1 MVKKLLI
8 KFVLVCLLFMVG
20 CNDKGNNVLYGP
32 NSDFRITSKI
42 DKEEYDIND
51 VYIKYY
57 LGFGENHY
65 PSYMKH
71 YENINGENFKYV
83 VCIKKDFKE
92 KIDDKTIKLFEILD
106 FHEDKYIYTKE
117 YDEEGNEIVN
127 YLTEEI
133 IYLPKELFESENGY
147 IYISLCSLNKDSKQD
162 VWIEVGHY
170 SIKINYTKLSNGNIK
185 LYREQVK

>member
-1 MVKKLLI
+1 MARKILI
-8 KFVLVCLLFMVG
+8 NLVLVCLLFMVG
-20 CNDKGNNVLYGP
+20 CNDKGKNIFYGP

-57 LGFGENHY
+57 LGFGENQY
-65 PSYMKH
+65 PSYMKY

-92 KIDDKTIKLFEILD
+92 KIDDKTIKLFEVLD

-133 IYLPKELFESENGY
+133 IYLPKELFELENGY

-162 VWIEVGHY
+162 VWIEGGHH

-185 LYREQVK
+185 LYKEQS

>member
-1 MVKKLLI
+1 M
-8 KFVLVCLLFMVG
+8 
-20 CNDKGNNVLYGP
+20 Y
-32 NSDFRITSKI
+32 
-42 DKEEYDIND
+42 
-51 VYIKYY
+51 
-57 LGFGENHY
+57 
-65 PSYMKH
+65 
-71 YENINGENFKYV
+71 
-83 VCIKKDFKE
+83 KKDFKE